1 MTDQPGKRLEVLLE
15 LKISDVMETNIVSIH
30 PDAMMSELRTILRE
44 KRISGV
50 PVVDRDTLVGI
61 ISVEDYITHL
71 VAKEH
76 DCPIRDRMNRNPV
89 VMAPNQPLIQA
100 VRRLDKTGF
109 GRLPIVDEESKELV
123 GILTRTDIIIG
134 ILKELESEFEE
145 EEIRR
150 YRASHIFGDIVA
162 DYEALHLRY
171 SVEGLNMNTAGQ
183 ASTHLKKNLRRLGV
197 DPDVVRRVA
206 IASYEAEMNL
216 VIYGGGGIMDVT
228 ISPSQ
233 IHLVISDEGPGI
245 EDVEEAMRPGYS
257 TSENWVRELGFG
269 AGMGLPNIKKC
280 SDTMNIDSSPGVG
293 TTLGLLFQ
301 RGKADE
307 AA

>member
-307 AA
+307 AV

>member
-109 GRLPIVDEESKELV
+109 GRLPIVDEESRALV